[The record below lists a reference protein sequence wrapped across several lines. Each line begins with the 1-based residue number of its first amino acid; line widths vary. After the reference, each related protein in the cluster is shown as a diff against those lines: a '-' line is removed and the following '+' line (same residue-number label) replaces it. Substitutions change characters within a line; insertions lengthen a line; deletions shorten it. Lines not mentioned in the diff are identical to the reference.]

1 MFINYAKQYTDM
13 LFLIM
18 LEEFEDK
25 YKAGRFLRASDIG
38 IDEQHADWKPV
49 LIDGITNDVIVPNG
63 TMGQR
68 WEDGVKGN
76 LILENKV
83 VTKINQKLKEVQ
95 KALKGLKIVF
105 TYLNIMKIGQLN
117 VH

>member
-13 LFLIM
+13 PFLIM

-68 WEDGVKGN
+68 WEDGVKWN
-76 LILENKV
+76 LILENEDGS
-83 VTKINQKLKEVQ
+83 KIDPKMTVDRKSACRESV
-95 KALKGLKIVF
+95 
-105 TYLNIMKIGQLN
+105 
-117 VH
+117 